1 MQRFK
6 ARMSKRELAINGNSS
21 RLALRKNEPDPLPT
35 DGMRCPLGYSP
46 LESEIWN
53 NYFGLLKASSTLSA
67 ADGAILDVF
76 SRTYSELIEMESYLK
91 QHGKTY
97 RITSG
102 REFPRAEISIRND
115 CRREVKSL
123 MIQLGITPASRGH
136 VETVNGGD
144 GDEIG
149 QVT

>member
-6 ARMSKRELAINGNSS
+6 ARMSKRELAINGNTS
-21 RLALRKNEPDPLPT
+21 RLAQRKHEPDVLPAS
-35 DGMRCPLGYSP
+35 GMRCPLGYSP

-97 RITSG
+97 KLASG
-102 REFPRAEISIRND
+102 REFSRPEIAIRND
-115 CRREVKSL
+115 ARRELRGL
-123 MIQLGITPASRGH
+123 MIQLGISPASRAH
-136 VETVNGGD
+136 VETVSGEDN
-144 GDEIG
+144 EIESI
-149 QVT
+149 T